1 MRRSEMVC
9 RFSADLVLWDTGRDR
24 PRDDFADRFGSW
36 VMPAVSTR
44 LVELS
49 TLVEGATSIDELDRR
64 VTNTGVS
71 IGELF
76 DAWQLLRC
84 FADGIADARTGD
96 FWSHDRESR
105 YGADAPSLW
114 STMYDLGWMVRE
126 DGWRIADLFD
136 TDRGES

>member
-1 MRRSEMVC
+1 MKRFDLVC

-36 VMPAVSTR
+36 VLPAVSTR

-64 VTNTGVS
+64 VQTVGVS

-84 FADGIADARTGD
+84 FADGIADAIGD
-96 FWSHDRESR
+96 DWTRGRHGDE
-105 YGADAPSLW
+105 APALW
-114 STMYDLGWMVRE
+114 STMYDLGWMVRH
-126 DGWRIADLFD
+126 DGWRIAQLFS
-136 TDRGES
+136 TDGGES